1 MTFAITVGS
10 YCLPHFITLQ
20 IHSLRKVFGESVD
33 ILISDDHS
41 SETNAIMAIAEQH
54 GCHFCTSSARRGH
67 FAGDIAAVVNS
78 LGFAKQCNADVAVK
92 ISQRMLLASPAIR
105 ERAEWYLS
113 QPDIAIALPGTPAKI
128 QICGTSKGFS
138 KFPWLTDVLFMR
150 LDRMMSA
157 EAVRDFYEA
166 SWKNSADPR
175 DGIPEIAMMHMVE
188 KPLAGK
194 VRRFDELT
202 YHDPNR
208 REKLFHRR
216 YQSTSGELRKFAE
229 GFGLLAHYQLGE
241 WRTMDRDYSP
251 RPQA

>member
-10 YCLPHFITLQ
+10 YALPHFALLQ

-92 ISQRMLLASPAIR
+92 LSQRMLIASPVIR
-105 ERAEWYLS
+105 ERAEWYMS
-113 QPDIAIALPGTPAKI
+113 QPDIAIALPGTPARI

-150 LDRMMSA
+150 LDRMMPA
-157 EAVRDFYEA
+157 EAIRDFYEA
-166 SWKNSADPR
+166 SWKNSGDPR
-175 DGIPEIAMMHMVE
+175 DGIPEIAMMHMIE

-194 VRRFDELT
+194 ARRFDELT
-202 YHDPNR
+202 YHDPNG

-216 YQSTSGELRKFAE
+216 YQSTSAEIRRFAQ
-229 GFGLLAHYQLGE
+229 GFGLDGFFQTSE
-241 WRTMDRDYSP
+241 WRVLDSQYSP
-251 RPQA
+251 RARA